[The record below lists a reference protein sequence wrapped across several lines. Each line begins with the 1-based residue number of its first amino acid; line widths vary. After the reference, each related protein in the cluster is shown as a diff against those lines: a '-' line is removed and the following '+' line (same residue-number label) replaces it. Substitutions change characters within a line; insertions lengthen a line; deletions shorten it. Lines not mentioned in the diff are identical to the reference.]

1 MRSWTRVAAVVVA
14 AAAIVGPATT
24 AGAEERTCRGALGRV
39 TVDNLRVP
47 ARATCSLTGTTVKGT
62 IKVES
67 GATLRANGVRV
78 IGNVQAERHR
88 SVTLTASRV
97 GGSVQLEQGG
107 TASVARTTITGDLQ
121 SFTNRGGQSFVS
133 NRMNG
138 NLQCKSNVPAPTGR
152 SNVVQ
157 GNKEDQCR
165 KL

>member
-1 MRSWTRVAAVVVA
+1 
-14 AAAIVGPATT
+14 
-24 AGAEERTCRGALGRV
+24 
-39 TVDNLRVP
+39 
-47 ARATCSLTGTTVKGT
+47 
-62 IKVES
+62 
-67 GATLRANGVRV
+67 VRV

-97 GGSVQLEQGG
+97 GGSVQLKQGG
-107 TASVARTTITGDLQ
+107 TASVARNTITGDLQ

-133 NRMNG
+133 NRING

-165 KL
+165 RL